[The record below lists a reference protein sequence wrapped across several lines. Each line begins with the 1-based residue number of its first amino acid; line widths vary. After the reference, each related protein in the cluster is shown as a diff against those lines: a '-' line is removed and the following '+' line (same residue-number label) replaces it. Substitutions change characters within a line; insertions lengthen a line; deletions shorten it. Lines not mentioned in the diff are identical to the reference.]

1 MPQQQWAIS
10 ADGGYL
16 ANPRISERLRFV
28 TQPLM
33 KFRQFVRPEP
43 GFGKKKGDTLLFD
56 RVSNVATGGGP
67 ISELENM
74 PETNVTFTQGS
85 LVVKEFGNSIPW
97 SGKLEDLS
105 EFDVENIWLRALR
118 DDAAKTLDTQVAA
131 QFVATQL
138 DYTPTGTDAA
148 PTATWDTDAA
158 QDETATRN
166 ISTFDVKEVVDNMKS
181 PYLVPFYDGENYMA
195 IVSVKFGRRL
205 KDDPDFEDAVKYGD
219 PERLFTGEIGRYYG
233 VRFVEETHYLSNSL
247 GTTTYNG
254 SAVFFGADP
263 VVEGIVVPLEM
274 RMKIPTDY
282 GRDKGLAWYFLGGWQ
297 ITFSTANNGE
307 VKIVYVTS
315 A

>member
-1 MPQQQWAIS
+1 MPQQQWQIS

-56 RVSNVATGGGP
+56 RVSNVATAGGP

-85 LVVKEFGNSIPW
+85 LVVKEYGNSIPW

-118 DDAAKTLDTQVAA
+118 DDAAKTLDKQVAG
-131 QFVATQL
+131 QFVATNL
-138 DYTPTGTDAA
+138 TYVPTGTDSA
-148 PTATWDTDAA
+148 PTDSFDSGGVAHAA
-158 QDETATRN
+158 ARN
-166 ISTFDVKEVVDNMKS
+166 ISTFDVKEIVDNMKS

-195 IVSVKFGRRL
+195 IVSVKAGRRI

-233 VRFVEETHYLSNSL
+233 VRFVEETNYLSSTL
-247 GTTTYNG
+247 GTQTFNG

-263 VVEGIVVPLEM
+263 VIEGIVVPLEM

-297 ITFSTANNGE
+297 ITWSTSNNGE
-307 VKIVYVTS
+307 VKVVYVTS
-315 A
+315 T